1 VERASVS
8 QNNGATHQWRRN
20 FETFHNGRS
29 ISSVNSNALANATTG
44 DIGLYDCILTSVC
57 GRSATQAAA
66 ASVEPL
72 PECPGFCDDID
83 FKNDGSVFDPCDIN
97 AFLLASPKVPA
108 RHAASDEPS
117 ST

>member
-8 QNNGATHQWRRN
+8 QNNGVTHQWRRH
-20 FETFHNGRS
+20 FETFHNGRG
-29 ISSVNSNALANATTG
+29 ISSVNSNALAIANATTG

-57 GRSATQAAA
+57 SRSATQAAA

-97 AFLLASPKVPA
+97 AFLLVFSEGPCTTCG
-108 RHAASDEPS
+108 E
-117 ST
+117 